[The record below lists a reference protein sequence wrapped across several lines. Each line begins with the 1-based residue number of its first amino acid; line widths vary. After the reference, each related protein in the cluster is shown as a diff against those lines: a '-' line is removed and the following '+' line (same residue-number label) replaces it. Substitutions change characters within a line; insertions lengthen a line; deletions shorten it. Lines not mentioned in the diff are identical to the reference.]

1 MERIRTFAARA
12 KAYLAA
18 HKWARIAA
26 CILAA
31 YIVLSIVLH
40 PLGQKTYLVLGMD
53 NYGSLEETGRS
64 DVIMLAQVDF
74 TRTKINAV
82 TFTRD
87 MLIENEKGRL
97 TKINTVVRGS
107 DEQTLCDLL
116 YQNFGVKVDGWFR
129 VNFTSVI
136 QLVDAIGG
144 AEVELTEEE
153 VRYLNK
159 HAGIYPKYPL
169 KEGLSRLNGG
179 QALTYARCRKLDSDF
194 GRGERQGKL
203 LAAMVKQTK
212 RMTAANLVAVF
223 GALKHAWRSSLS
235 LPQQAGLLFKA
246 LWLRGAKIEHIGVP
260 FENEWRY
267 GDANGISG
275 VIADLPANRA
285 LLLDALNL
293 KDPEPEKAES
303 K

>member
-1 MERIRTFAARA
+1 MERIRAFAARA

-26 CILAA
+26 YVLAA
-31 YIVLSIVLH
+31 LLILSIVLH
-40 PLGQKTYLVLGMD
+40 PHGTKTYLVLGMD

-87 MLIENEKGRL
+87 MFIENEKGRL
-97 TKINTVVRGS
+97 TKINTVVRNS

-136 QLVDAIGG
+136 ELVDAIGG

-153 VRYLNK
+153 VLYLNK

-169 KEGLSRLNGG
+169 KEGLCRLNGG

-203 LAAMVKQTK
+203 LAAMVKQTR
-212 RMTAANLVAVF
+212 RMTAANLVSVF

-235 LPQQAGLLFKA
+235 LPEQAGLLFKA
-246 LWLRGAKIEHIGVP
+246 LWLRGAKLEHIGMP

-267 GDANGISG
+267 GNAGSVSG

-285 LLLDALNL
+285 LLLEALNL
-293 KDPEPEKAES
+293 KDPEPEKTES

>member
-1 MERIRTFAARA
+1 MERIRTLAARA

-26 CILAA
+26 CVLAA

-74 TRTKINAV
+74 TRTRINAV

-136 QLVDAIGG
+136 ELVDAIGG

>member
-1 MERIRTFAARA
+1 MERIRTLAARA

-64 DVIMLAQVDF
+64 DAIMLAQVDF

-136 QLVDAIGG
+136 ELVDAIGG

>member
-1 MERIRTFAARA
+1 
-12 KAYLAA
+12 
-18 HKWARIAA
+18 
-26 CILAA
+26 
-31 YIVLSIVLH
+31 
-40 PLGQKTYLVLGMD
+40 
-53 NYGSLEETGRS
+53 
-64 DVIMLAQVDF
+64 
-74 TRTKINAV
+74 
-82 TFTRD
+82 
-87 MLIENEKGRL
+87 
-97 TKINTVVRGS
+97 
-107 DEQTLCDLL
+107 
-116 YQNFGVKVDGWFR
+116 
-129 VNFTSVI
+129 
-136 QLVDAIGG
+136 
-144 AEVELTEEE
+144 
-153 VRYLNK
+153 
-159 HAGIYPKYPL
+159 
-169 KEGLSRLNGG
+169 
-179 QALTYARCRKLDSDF
+179 
-194 GRGERQGKL
+194 
-203 LAAMVKQTK
+203 MVKQTK

>member
-1 MERIRTFAARA
+1 MERIRTLAARA

-74 TRTKINAV
+74 TRTRINAV

-144 AEVELTEEE
+144 AEVELTQPE
-153 VRYLNK
+153 VKYL
-159 HAGIYPKYPL
+159 AGKGLDVYADNPL
-169 KEGLSRLNGG
+169 QEGKSRLNGA
-179 QALTYARCRKLDSDF
+179 QALAYARCRKLDNDL

-203 LAAMVKQTK
+203 ISAMVRQTK
-212 RMTAANLVAVF
+212 HLNAARIAGVF
-223 GALKHAWRSSLS
+223 NSLKHAWRSSYS
-235 LPQQAGLLFKA
+235 IGEQVKLLFQA
-246 LWLRGAKIEHIGVP
+246 LWLRGAKVEILGMP
-260 FENEWRY
+260 FDGAWHY
-267 GDANGISG
+267 GNVGSTSGIVAN
-275 VIADLPANRA
+275 LEKNKT
-285 LLLDALNL
+285 LLLEALGR
-293 KDPEPEKAES
+293 PVPAEAPAP
-303 K
+303 

>member
-1 MERIRTFAARA
+1 MERIRTLAARA

-74 TRTKINAV
+74 TRTRINAV

-212 RMTAANLVAVF
+212 RMTAANLVSVF

>member
-1 MERIRTFAARA
+1 MDSIRAYSA
-12 KAYLAA
+12 KAKSFLKAHLA
-18 HKWARIAA
+18 ARIALGVV
-26 CILAA
+26 LAFLA
-31 YIVLSIVLH
+31 LWLLLH
-40 PLGQKTYLVLGMD
+40 PHGTKSFLILGMD

-64 DVIMLAQVDF
+64 DVTMLVQVDF
-74 TRTKINAV
+74 TRAKISAV
-82 TFTRD
+82 TFARD
-87 MLIENEKGRL
+87 MFIENENGYPP
-97 TKINTVVRGS
+97 KINTVVRNK
-107 DEQTLCDLL
+107 DEQTLCDLIE
-116 YQNFGVKVDGWFR
+116 QNFGVPIDGWFR

-136 QLVDAIGG
+136 ELVDAIGG

-153 VRYLNK
+153 VRYLHK

-169 KEGLSRLNGG
+169 KEGLSRLNRG
-179 QALTYARCRKLDSDF
+179 QPLTYARCRQLDSDF

>member
-1 MERIRTFAARA
+1 MERIRTLAARA

-203 LAAMVKQTK
+203 LAAMVKQTR

>member
-1 MERIRTFAARA
+1 MERIRTLAARA

-212 RMTAANLVAVF
+212 RMTAANLVSVF

>member
-26 CILAA
+26 CVLAA

-129 VNFTSVI
+129 VNFTTVI

-246 LWLRGAKIEHIGVP
+246 LWLRGAKIDHIGVP

>member
-1 MERIRTFAARA
+1 MERIRTLTARA

-203 LAAMVKQTK
+203 LAAMVKQTR

-246 LWLRGAKIEHIGVP
+246 LWLRGAKIEHISVP

>member
-1 MERIRTFAARA
+1 MERIRTLAARA

-26 CILAA
+26 CVLAA

-153 VRYLNK
+153 VLYLNK

>member
-1 MERIRTFAARA
+1 MERIRTLAARA

-136 QLVDAIGG
+136 ELVDAIGG

>member
-1 MERIRTFAARA
+1 MERIRTLAARA

-203 LAAMVKQTK
+203 LAAMVKQTR

-246 LWLRGAKIEHIGVP
+246 LWLRGAKIEHISVP

>member
-1 MERIRTFAARA
+1 MERIRAFAARA

-26 CILAA
+26 YVLAA
-31 YIVLSIVLH
+31 LLILSIVLH
-40 PLGQKTYLVLGMD
+40 PHGTKTYLVLGMD

-87 MLIENEKGRL
+87 MFIENEKGRL
-97 TKINTVVRGS
+97 TKINTVVRNS

-136 QLVDAIGG
+136 ELVDAIGG

-169 KEGLSRLNGG
+169 KEGLCRLNGG

-203 LAAMVKQTK
+203 LAAMVKQTR
-212 RMTAANLVAVF
+212 RMTAANLVSVF

-235 LPQQAGLLFKA
+235 LPEQAGLLFKA
-246 LWLRGAKIEHIGVP
+246 LWLRGAKLEHIGMP

-267 GDANGISG
+267 GNAGSVSG

-285 LLLDALNL
+285 LLLEALNL
-293 KDPEPEKAES
+293 KDPEPEKTES

>member
-1 MERIRTFAARA
+1 MERIRTLAARA

-116 YQNFGVKVDGWFR
+116 Y
-129 VNFTSVI
+129 
-136 QLVDAIGG
+136 
-144 AEVELTEEE
+144 
-153 VRYLNK
+153 
-159 HAGIYPKYPL
+159 
-169 KEGLSRLNGG
+169 
-179 QALTYARCRKLDSDF
+179 
-194 GRGERQGKL
+194 
-203 LAAMVKQTK
+203 
-212 RMTAANLVAVF
+212 
-223 GALKHAWRSSLS
+223 
-235 LPQQAGLLFKA
+235 
-246 LWLRGAKIEHIGVP
+246 
-260 FENEWRY
+260 
-267 GDANGISG
+267 
-275 VIADLPANRA
+275 
-285 LLLDALNL
+285 
-293 KDPEPEKAES
+293 
-303 K
+303 

>member
-1 MERIRTFAARA
+1 MERIRTLAARA

-26 CILAA
+26 CVLAA

-74 TRTKINAV
+74 TRTRINAV

>member
-1 MERIRTFAARA
+1 MERIRTLAARA

-40 PLGQKTYLVLGMD
+40 PFGQKTYLVLGMD

>member
-1 MERIRTFAARA
+1 M
-12 KAYLAA
+12 
-18 HKWARIAA
+18 
-26 CILAA
+26 
-31 YIVLSIVLH
+31 
-40 PLGQKTYLVLGMD
+40 
-53 NYGSLEETGRS
+53 
-64 DVIMLAQVDF
+64 
-74 TRTKINAV
+74 
-82 TFTRD
+82 
-87 MLIENEKGRL
+87 
-97 TKINTVVRGS
+97 
-107 DEQTLCDLL
+107 
-116 YQNFGVKVDGWFR
+116 KVDGWFR

-235 LPQQAGLLFKA
+235 LPEQAGLLFKA

>member
-1 MERIRTFAARA
+1 MERIRTLAARA

-26 CILAA
+26 CVLAA

-74 TRTKINAV
+74 TRTRINAV

-107 DEQTLCDLL
+107 DEQALCDLL

>member
-1 MERIRTFAARA
+1 MERIRTLAARA

-74 TRTKINAV
+74 TRTRINAV

>member
-1 MERIRTFAARA
+1 MERIRTLAARA

-293 KDPEPEKAES
+293 KDPEPEKGES

>member
-1 MERIRTFAARA
+1 MERIRTLAARA

-26 CILAA
+26 CVLAA

-53 NYGSLEETGRS
+53 NYGSLEETDRS

-74 TRTKINAV
+74 TRTRINAV

-136 QLVDAIGG
+136 ELVDAIGG

>member
-1 MERIRTFAARA
+1 MERIRTLAARA

-26 CILAA
+26 CVLAA

-107 DEQTLCDLL
+107 DEQALCDLL

>member
-1 MERIRTFAARA
+1 MERIRTLAARA

>member
-1 MERIRTFAARA
+1 MERIRAFIARA

-18 HKWARIAA
+18 HKWARIIA
-26 CILAA
+26 CIFAA
-31 YIVLSIVLH
+31 YILLSVVLH

-64 DVIMLAQVDF
+64 DVILLAQVDF

-87 MLIENEKGRL
+87 MLIENENGRL
-97 TKINTVVRGS
+97 TKINTVVRNN
-107 DEQTLCDLL
+107 DEEMLCDLI
-116 YQNFGVKVDGWFR
+116 YKNFGVTVDGWFR

-136 QLVDAIGG
+136 ELVDAIGG
-144 AEVELTEEE
+144 AEIELTEEE

-159 HAGIYPKYPL
+159 NAGIYPKYPL

-203 LAAMVKQTK
+203 LAAMVKQT
-212 RMTAANLVAVF
+212 RHMTAANLVSVF
-223 GALKHAWRSSLS
+223 SALKHAWRSSLS
-235 LPQQAGLLFKA
+235 LPEQAGLLFKA

-293 KDPEPEKAES
+293 KDPEPQQTES

>member
-1 MERIRTFAARA
+1 MERIRAYTA
-12 KAYLAA
+12 KARSFLKA
-18 HKWARIAA
+18 HRAARIA
-26 CILAA
+26 CIAAGVLLALWL
-31 YIVLSIVLH
+31 ILH
-40 PLGQKTYLVLGMD
+40 PYGTKTFLLLGMD
-53 NYGSLEETGRS
+53 NYGSIDETGRS
-64 DVIMLAQVDF
+64 DVTMLVQVDF
-74 TRTKINAV
+74 TRAKISAV
-82 TFTRD
+82 TFARD
-87 MLIENEKGRL
+87 MFIENEHGRL
-97 TKINTVVRGS
+97 TKINTVVRSS
-107 DEQTLCDLL
+107 DEQGLCDLL
-116 YQNFGVKVDGWFR
+116 EKNFGVEIDDWFR
-129 VNFTSVI
+129 VNFTTVV

-159 HAGIYPKYPL
+159 NAGIYPKYPL

-203 LAAMVKQTK
+203 LAAMVKQT
-212 RMTAANLVAVF
+212 RHMTAANLVSVF

-235 LPQQAGLLFKA
+235 LPEQAGLLAKA
-246 LWLRGAKIEHIGVP
+246 LWLRGAKLEHIGMP

-267 GDANGISG
+267 GNANDVSG

-285 LLLDALNL
+285 LLLEALHL
-293 KDPEPEKAES
+293 KDPEPQQAES

>member
-1 MERIRTFAARA
+1 MERIRTLAARA

-235 LPQQAGLLFKA
+235 LPEQAGLLFKA
-246 LWLRGAKIEHIGVP
+246 LWLRGAKIDHIGVP

>member
-1 MERIRTFAARA
+1 MMDRIRAADQ
-12 KAYLAA
+12 KVNAYLAS
-18 HKWARIAA
+18 HKWARILVFV
-26 CILAA
+26 LAGL
-31 YIVLSIVLH
+31 IILSIAMH
-40 PLGQKTYLVLGMD
+40 PRGTQTFLVLGMD

-74 TRTKINAV
+74 THEKISAV

-87 MLIENEKGRL
+87 MFIENEKGRL
-97 TKINTVVRGS
+97 TKINTIVRGS
-107 DEQTLCDLL
+107 DEQTLCDLI
-116 YQNFGVKVDGWFR
+116 YKNFGVKVDGWFR

-136 QLVDAIGG
+136 ELVDAIGG
-144 AEVELTEEE
+144 AEVELTAEE
-153 VRYLNK
+153 VLYLNK

-203 LAAMVKQTK
+203 MAAMVQSTK
-212 RMTAANLVAVF
+212 RMTAANLASVF

-246 LWLRGAKIEHIGVP
+246 LWLRGADLEHIGVP
-260 FENEWRY
+260 FDNEWRY
-267 GDANGISG
+267 GNAHDVSG

-285 LLLDALNL
+285 LLLEALGL
-293 KDPEPEKAES
+293 KDPEPVSETK
-303 K
+303 

>member
-1 MERIRTFAARA
+1 MERIRTLAARA

-26 CILAA
+26 CVLAA